1 MKLRNYFKPVDE
13 IFNSFDYSMQRKI
26 TNMILGGIV
35 CAPLFFLLMITC
47 FALEKL
53 IVGAFFL
60 LPFFLFLISLFSI
73 KSGRIYQ
80 ASYIMNAALLC
91 AMFGPALF
99 SARDYNPVVV
109 YRISCFTMCMSIA
122 NYFVSIK
129 KTQLWIFFVIAIVIL
144 VLTTIFQYYNA
155 FFSDLREWIAVIVI
169 NCVGLFAGNLIL
181 ITSNR
186 ANLEVVRHSQK
197 EQEQAEKTLEKITV
211 LLNKAKESLTI
222 GKKLN
227 DATSQASVS
236 IDRITNLYQELI
248 SETNELENQSNHIK
262 ESSSIVNSSSKTMTE
277 NISKQNQSLGEM
289 SSALTQIASNLSSI
303 DEIAEKRQAGMN
315 EVIKLLDQ
323 QSRLIEKLVEEIEQ
337 VSASS
342 DSITDFVQTVDSIA
356 SQTSLLAM
364 NASIEAAHAGENG
377 KGFSVIAQEIR
388 KLSEETSKNAT
399 KIEETLNQNNVAVKE
414 TSASVQEVSSATKK
428 STEEVKQTIESM
440 AEILSGIREMDVGT
454 KDVMKS
460 VNQIVEQAQNN
471 TSVIDNVVN
480 QIGEQ
485 AISIANITNSTNSL
499 KERVNSVNEMI
510 LTISGALDEFFEL
523 SQENENVSSEIAK
536 LLDEK

>member
-1 MKLRNYFKPVDE
+1 MKLRNYFKPADE
-13 IFNSFDYSMQRKI
+13 IFNAFDYSMQRKI
-26 TNMILGGIV
+26 TNMILGGLV
-35 CAPLFFLLMITC
+35 CSPLFFLLMLTC
-47 FALEKL
+47 FALGKFM
-53 IVGAFFL
+53 IGVFFL
-60 LPFFLFLISLFSI
+60 LPFFLFLVSLFFI
-73 KSGRIYQ
+73 KSGKIYQ
-80 ASYIMNAALLC
+80 SSYLMNAALLF
-91 AMFGPALF
+91 AIFGPALF
-99 SARDYNPVVV
+99 SARDFNPVVI
-109 YRISCFTMCMSIA
+109 YRIGCFTMCMSIA
-122 NYFVSIK
+122 NYFISIK
-129 KTQLWIFFVIAIVIL
+129 KNQLWLFFVISILIL
-144 VLTTIFQYYNA
+144 VLTSIFQYYDA
-155 FFSDLREWIAVIVI
+155 FFDDLKEWISVISI

-181 ITSNR
+181 ITSNK
-186 ANLEVVRHSQK
+186 ANLEVVNHSQK
-197 EQEQAEKTLEKITV
+197 EQESAEESLEKITM

-227 DATSQASVS
+227 DGASQASVS

-248 SETNELENQSNHIK
+248 SETSELENQANHIK
-262 ESSSIVNSSSKTMTE
+262 ESSSIVNSSSKLMTE
-277 NISKQNQSLGEM
+277 NISKQNQSLDEM
-289 SSALTQIASNLSSI
+289 SSAMTQISSNLSSI
-303 DEIAEKRQAGMN
+303 DEIAEKRQNGMN

-323 QSRLIEKLVEEIEQ
+323 QSHLIERLVEEIEQ

-342 DSITDFVQTVDSIA
+342 ESITDFVQTVDSIA

-399 KIEETLNQNNVAVKE
+399 KIEETLNQNNEAVKE

-428 STEEVKQTIESM
+428 STDEVKQTIESM

-471 TSVIDNVVN
+471 TSVIDGVVS

-485 AISIANITNSTNSL
+485 VISIANITNSTNSV

-510 LTISGALDEFFEL
+510 LTISSALDEFFEL
-523 SQENENVSSEIAK
+523 SKENENVSTEIAK